1 MDRVD
6 WLDAYYSKWI
16 EGLESQSHE
25 LLLEVDEALLERMG
39 LTKVG
44 EFKDKRKLQSRFFR
58 VVQRGDKMIL
68 YNDTFV
74 VWIVPGPA
82 EMNATYTWIALIDRV
97 ELGFEVGFVAKESY
111 NTSKLVL
118 RLLEQFLQEIE
129 ENEQLV
135 REYDKGGQDE
145 KGN

>member
-6 WLDAYYSKWI
+6 WLDAYYGKWI
-16 EGLESQSHE
+16 EGLERQSHE
-25 LLLEVDEALLERMG
+25 LLLEVDEALLDRMG
-39 LTKVG
+39 LTKAG
-44 EFKDKRKLQSRFFR
+44 EFKDRRKLQSRFFR

-97 ELGFEVGFVAKESY
+97 EEGFEVGFVAKERY

>member
-6 WLDAYYSKWI
+6 WLDSYYEKWI
-16 EGLESQSHE
+16 EGVKDQSHE
-25 LLLEVDEALLERMG
+25 LLLEVDDALLERMG
-39 LTKVG
+39 LTKEG
-44 EFKDKRKLQSRFFR
+44 DFKEKQRLESRFFR

-74 VWIVPGPA
+74 VWIVPAPA
-82 EMNATYTWIALIDRV
+82 EMNATYTWIALIDHIAQ
-97 ELGFEVGFVAKESY
+97 GFEVGFVAREHY

-118 RLLEQFLQEIE
+118 RLLEQFLKEIE

-135 REYDKGGQDE
+135 KEYDKGGQNE
-145 KGN
+145 KGE